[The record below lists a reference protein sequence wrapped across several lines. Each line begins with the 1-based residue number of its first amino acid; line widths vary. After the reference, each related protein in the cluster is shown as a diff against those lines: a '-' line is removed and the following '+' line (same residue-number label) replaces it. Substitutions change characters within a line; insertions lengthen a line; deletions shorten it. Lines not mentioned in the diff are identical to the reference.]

1 MKVKENFMADYLSKF
16 ITVCFTVESGGEKTK
31 IGSGEPLF
39 NVKINNP
46 LKKSELLTRTSLALE
61 EAYVRGDIELDKDL
75 SE

>member
-39 NVKINNP
+39 NVKINNDRIASFNHSAI
-46 LKKSELLTRTSLALE
+46 LSWTKSTFKA
-61 EAYVRGDIELDKDL
+61 
-75 SE
+75 